1 MIKIETTK
9 GKNFQIEWAGVS
21 SIDGVLRFAV
31 VNTELTEILAT
42 FTVPENCKELTRV
55 FDEDR
60 KTFTGY
66 TVFRGVQINYDGSIV
81 VSMSKI

>member
-1 MIKIETTK
+1 MITLETAN
-9 GKNFQIEWAGVS
+9 GKTFRIAWAGVAS
-21 SIDGVLRFAV
+21 VDGVLRFAV
-31 VNTELTEILAT
+31 EGAELADIIAT
-42 FTVPENCKELTRV
+42 FTVPENCTELTRV

-66 TVFRGVQINYDGSIV
+66 TVFRGVQISFDGSTV

>member
-1 MIKIETTK
+1 MIKLETAN
-9 GKNFQIEWAGVS
+9 GKAFEIAWAGVAS
-21 SIDGVLRFAV
+21 VDGVLRFAV
-31 VNTELTEILAT
+31 LNAELEDILTT
-42 FTVPENCKELTRV
+42 FTVPENCTELTRV

-66 TVFRGVQINYDGSIV
+66 TVFRGVQISFDGSTV

>member
-1 MIKIETTK
+1 MIKIETAN
-9 GKNFQIEWAGVS
+9 GKAFQIEWAGVS

-31 VNTELTEILAT
+31 VNAELTEILAT
-42 FTVPENCKELTRV
+42 FTVPENCQELTRV

-66 TVFRGVQINYDGSIV
+66 TVFRGVQINYDGTTV
-81 VSMSKI
+81 VSLSKI

>member
-1 MIKIETTK
+1 MIKLETAN
-9 GKNFQIEWAGVS
+9 GKTFEIAWAGVA

-31 VNTELTEILAT
+31 LNAELEDILAT
-42 FTVPENCKELTRV
+42 FTVPENCTELSRV

-66 TVFRGVQINYDGSIV
+66 TVFRGVQINYDGTTV
-81 VSMSKI
+81 VSLSKI